1 MCSLRAATV
10 REPVA
15 ELLQPDT
22 GSHQPAGA
30 LRSRRQFLL
39 AAATLAAAG
48 PLARAQ
54 QQEPTFSTDVNVVNL
69 LAGVRTKR
77 GDIVRDLTKD
87 DFVLLE
93 NGRPQTIRYFSR
105 ETDLPLTLG
114 LMIDTSLSQ
123 KRVMEAER
131 IASYSFLEHVL
142 REKKDQVF
150 IMQFDLSPILR
161 QELTSS
167 FLKLSEALERVDVP
181 SMNDLRSQ
189 TGGGTMLYDAM
200 WKASREIMQ
209 PQTGRKALIV
219 LTDGVDTGSE
229 ASVADAIEA
238 AQRADTLIYSILFSD
253 EGYYG
258 IFSGGADGRAVLMR
272 MSRET
277 GGGFFEVSK
286 KQSLDGIFAQ
296 IQEEL
301 RSQYNIGYESEQ
313 PVSVSEWRKL
323 QVTTHRKGLTV
334 QTRGRYWAQR

>member
-1 MCSLRAATV
+1 MRWGRVPGPVGQAPGLRRPLRPPCWAKACHGLFMLLAALFAVAPARVAAQEEQPTFKAEVKVVNVLATV
-10 REPVA
+10 R
-15 ELLQPDT
+15 D
-22 GSHQPAGA
+22 
-30 LRSRRQFLL
+30 
-39 AAATLAAAG
+39 
-48 PLARAQ
+48 
-54 QQEPTFSTDVNVVNL
+54 
-69 LAGVRTKR
+69 KR
-77 GDIVRDLTKD
+77 GAFIRDLGKHE
-87 DFVLLE
+87 FSVLE

-200 WKASREIMQ
+200 WKASKEIMQ

-229 ASVADAIEA
+229 ASIADAIEA

-301 RSQYNIGYESEQ
+301 RSQYSIGYESDQ
-313 PVSVSEWRKL
+313 PVGVSEWRKL
-323 QVTTHRKGLTV
+323 QVTAHRKGLTV

>member
-1 MCSLRAATV
+1 MFKAEVKVVNVLATV
-10 REPVA
+10 R
-15 ELLQPDT
+15 D
-22 GSHQPAGA
+22 
-30 LRSRRQFLL
+30 
-39 AAATLAAAG
+39 
-48 PLARAQ
+48 
-54 QQEPTFSTDVNVVNL
+54 
-69 LAGVRTKR
+69 KR
-77 GDIVRDLTKD
+77 GAFIRDLGKD
-87 DFVLLE
+87 DFSVLE

-123 KRVMEAER
+123 KHVMEAER
-131 IASYSFLEHVL
+131 IASYSFLERVL

-181 SMNDLRSQ
+181 SMNDLQSQ

-200 WKASREIMQ
+200 SKASGEIMRK
-209 PQTGRKALIV
+209 QTGRKALIV

-229 ASVADAIEA
+229 ATIADAIEA

-286 KQSLDGIFAQ
+286 KQSLDNIFAL

-301 RSQYNIGYESEQ
+301 RSQYNIGYESDQ
-313 PVSVSEWRKL
+313 PVGVSEWRKL
-323 QVTTHRKGLTV
+323 QVTTHRKGLAV
-334 QTRGRYWAQR
+334 QARGRYWAQR